1 MRLNDILSLLKKISP
16 KEEYEFFIVGGAVRD
31 MLLGYED
38 VCNIDIT
45 VTGNFEGFV
54 SELTKILGIDRSNVK
69 ESLFMTATVEYEG
82 LSIDVVT
89 ARKENYEKPG
99 MLPAVTPSDL
109 SDDLRRRDFT
119 LNSIAYDIRT
129 ERMIDVLNG
138 ICDLE
143 NRVLRANRENLFE
156 EDPTR
161 LFRFVKYRTRFGFT
175 TEKSTKE
182 QMIKSLSNKNLFK
195 NVSKSR
201 ISKEWLLSLK
211 ENDSDKLIEN
221 ISNENVFSNI
231 FKTNVICNPRFEKTD
246 EAFFRTVATF
256 YDNDLELLIEIADT
270 LLNGLKKN
278 KIKSIEEAK
287 RESKEFR
294 SELFTSV

>member
-45 VTGNFEGFV
+45 VTRNFEGFV

-175 TEKSTKE
+175 AEKGTME

-231 FKTNVICNPRFEKTD
+231 FKTNVICNPRFEKID
-246 EAFFRTVATF
+246 DPFFRTVATF

-287 RESKEFR
+287 SESKEFK
-294 SELFTSV
+294 SELFTPA